1 MVTNAVTKVAGMLPL
16 APADESWKEKLG
28 KYAEQAQAASKHSA
42 EWAFIR
48 TSGGRFTYQDEKM
61 PDTIQV
67 VIAGVSRSNEH
78 YAGDYDPDA
87 LEPPVCFAVGY
98 DDKTLAP
105 PADLENKVSE
115 VCKGCPNNEFG
126 SASRGRGKACRNQ
139 IRLAVL
145 PVGNELN
152 LETLEKEDGAI
163 VRIPP
168 TSLAHFTKY
177 VKGLEALG
185 HFPQTVVTAL
195 TIAPTKNQFEITFE
209 AVGGVPTEFGDVITS
224 RAESAEPA
232 LLRLPDLTQDED
244 EDDAPAPKSGKR
256 KEAKY

>member
-1 MVTNAVTKVAGMLPL
+1 MVTNALAKVEGMLPL
-16 APADESWKEKLG
+16 APADESWKDKLG
-28 KYAEQAQAASKHSA
+28 KYAEQAQAAAKHSA
-42 EWAFIR
+42 DWAFIR
-48 TSGGRFTYQDEKM
+48 TAGGRFVYQDETM

-87 LEPPVCFAVGY
+87 LEPPVCAATGF
-98 DDKTLAP
+98 DEKILAP
-105 PADLENKVSE
+105 PADLETKISDE
-115 VCKGCPNNEFG
+115 CKGCPMNEFG
-126 SASRGRGKACRNQ
+126 SATRGRGKGCRNQ

-145 PVGNELN
+145 PVGNELS

-168 TSLAHFTKY
+168 TSITNFTKY

-195 TIAPTKNQFEITFE
+195 TIAPSKNQFEISFE
-209 AVGGVPTEFGDVITS
+209 AVGGVPTDFGDVITS
-224 RAESAEPA
+224 RAEAAEPV
-232 LLRLPDLTQDED
+232 LLRLPDPTADED
-244 EDDAPAPKSGKR
+244 EDAPETKSGTR
-256 KEAKY
+256 KESKY